1 MKCTYLIAFL
11 AAAVA
16 VSSCSPKTTTG
27 VLRSPGQTA
36 GKVDGARDQAQVGRE
51 DKSTDREEPLSEKSK
66 LYAGGTIALIL
77 PFQLDR
83 VASNAVSEEDVKRAA
98 LALDFYQG
106 FQMGLQQL
114 AKAGKRVELQV
125 LDSRDNAG
133 HNTNLAR
140 SQEIMDAS
148 LIVGPVYPAEIK
160 AFHAGANNTNR
171 HVLQVNP
178 LAATMPTEF
187 NMPNLVSVT
196 PPISI
201 HMRAVSAELAKQYKE
216 GDVVIIYNA
225 ANSDHQQFIQ
235 GFPDEIKER
244 LPYAEV
250 ISVSSPTQLNDKL
263 TTGAVYH
270 IVSGTTDRNQLKGL
284 LNVMDERSLAD
295 NLEFRLYG
303 HPLWSRVDF
312 SSYSNFTY
320 YRPIITSESHL
331 NPLSNATRSFQSA
344 YKDAYGVEPSDH
356 AYKGFD
362 SGTYFG
368 NLLQKY
374 GRDYADYLNKE
385 TFEGLYSSYKFNRND
400 RWGYV
405 NFGVGLMEYRF
416 GKFQSR

>member
-1 MKCTYLIAFL
+1 MKCTYLIGFF
-11 AAAVA
+11 AALIA

-27 VLRSPGQTA
+27 VLRSPGQKT
-36 GKVDGARDQAQVGRE
+36 GRVDGTRDQAEAVRE
-51 DKSTDREEPLSEKSK
+51 DKSRDLEEPVSEKAK

-83 VASNAVSEEDVKRAA
+83 VASSAVSEEDVKRSA

-106 FQMGLQQL
+106 FQMGLQQI
-114 AKAGKRVELQV
+114 AKSNKRVELQV

-133 HNTNLAR
+133 HNANLAR
-140 SQEIMDAS
+140 SQEVKDAM
-148 LIVGPVYPAEIK
+148 LIVGPIYPAEIK
-160 AFHAGANNTNR
+160 SFSAAMMNSNNR
-171 HVLQVNP
+171 VLQVNP

-187 NMPNLVSVT
+187 NLPNLVSVT

-201 HMRAVSAELAKQYKE
+201 HMRAVSAELAKNYKN
-216 GDVVIIYNA
+216 GDVVVIYNS

-235 GFPDEIKER
+235 GFPDDIKER

-250 ISVSSPTQLNDKL
+250 LSVSSPSELNERL
-263 TTGAVYH
+263 TSGVVYH
-270 IVSGTTDRNQLKGL
+270 IISGTTDRNQLKAM
-284 LNVMDERSLAD
+284 LNVMDERSLSD
-295 NLEFRLYG
+295 NMEFRLYG

-312 SSYSNFTY
+312 SSYSNFTF
-320 YRPIITSESHL
+320 YRPVITSESHL

-344 YKDAYGVEPSDH
+344 YKNAYGIEPSDH

-374 GRDYADYLNKE
+374 GNDYAEYINKE
-385 TFEGLYSSYKFNRND
+385 TFDGLYSSYKFNRND

-405 NFGVGLMEYRF
+405 NFGVSLMEYRF
-416 GKFQSR
+416 GKFQAR